1 MKAVI
6 QAQDEVLNQKI
17 LGETSS
23 VREDMNHKLAL
34 QVRRGALRRGSAQR
48 PARRLPGLLP
58 SWSGAAPN
66 PTAPPS
72 PTAQVAENKRLQAQ
86 LAKAQADV
94 NRLIRVAE
102 NLALRVQILE
112 AHTGVSS

>member
-1 MKAVI
+1 MPRTPPLPTSPPPV
-6 QAQDEVLNQKI
+6 
-17 LGETSS
+17 GETSS

-34 QVRRGALRRGSAQR
+34 
-48 PARRLPGLLP
+48 
-58 SWSGAAPN
+58 
-66 PTAPPS
+66 
-72 PTAQVAENKRLQAQ
+72 QVAENKRLQAQ

-112 AHTGVSS
+112 AHTGVST